1 MVKNLL
7 SISLL
12 LFLYNCASPGTA
24 FLGPVITG
32 AKTGSVYQTSLSYS
46 SGKIVN
52 QLKENDLIKKSKNI
66 DTFLK
71 KNPSLPDIPYVDK
84 DPLILLTYKVDTIDI
99 FDVSEIEHLP

>member
-1 MVKNLL
+1 MTRNLIIL
-7 SISLL
+7 FFLL
-12 LFLYNCASPGTA
+12 LLTNCGISGSA
-24 FLGPVITG
+24 FLGPAYTG
-32 AKTGSVYQTSLSYS
+32 VKTGSVYQTSLSYS